1 MAAHALDTDR
11 LPAHMDRLNRAA
23 RALCGSPHDADDLVQ
38 DTFVNL
44 LKRPRFLRDGDEV
57 GYVLRTLRNTHA
69 SRYRSAVRRPQ
80 VLQLLEDDAPR
91 TDGHSV
97 PAREV
102 VEAIASAPAPYR
114 DAVVAVDFVGLSY
127 REAAHSL
134 KTREATITSRL
145 HRGRLHVARALLSN
159 P

>member
-1 MAAHALDTDR
+1 MAAHALDTNR
-11 LPAHMDRLNRAA
+11 LPVHIDRLNRAA
-23 RALCGSPHDADDLVQ
+23 RGLCGSPQDAEDLVQ

-69 SRYRSAVRRPQ
+69 SRYRRAVRGPQ
-80 VLQLLEDDAPR
+80 VCQLLEDHAPQGE
-91 TDGHSV
+91 GHPV
-97 PAREV
+97 AAREV

-127 REAAHSL
+127 REAARSL

-145 HRGRLHVARALLSN
+145 HRGRLHVARALLAN